1 MVGVAR
7 GQSRVLSRNTIGGV
21 IVHVVTAIAVLFLL
35 FKALGS

>member
-7 GQSRVLSRNTIGGV
+7 GTSRVFSRDTIGGV
-21 IVHVVTAIAVLFLL
+21 IVHGVTAIAVIFLL

>member
-7 GQSRVLSRNTIGGV
+7 GKSGALSGSNIGG
-21 IVHVVTAIAVLFLL
+21 IVVHGVTAIAVLFLL